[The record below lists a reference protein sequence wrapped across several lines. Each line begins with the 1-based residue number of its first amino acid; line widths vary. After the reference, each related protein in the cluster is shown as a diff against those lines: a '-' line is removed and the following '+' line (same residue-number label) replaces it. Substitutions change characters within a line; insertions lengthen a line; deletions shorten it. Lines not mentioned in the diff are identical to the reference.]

1 MPPWQCGRECSGGA
15 CLDQVRDLSGP
26 SESIAFV
33 VSAMAA
39 EGGTESIMD
48 DFLRCFVR
56 SLLPSFTE
64 PTGQTGLPTLFSAKS
79 REGGEGQRHCSG
91 GGKKEVEPE
100 PLPSLSA
107 RARGIRQRFRER
119 AKPLPQDKRAHPL
132 LRSLTLVSPRS
143 VGRRGEADRKPSD
156 DDCGGGK
163 GGEGREIW
171 LFAHSSLEGR
181 ESGTAFALWMR
192 KKCKV
197 F

>member
-56 SLLPSFTE
+56 SLLPSPDRLDTDWTTDSFFRQIE
-64 PTGQTGLPTLFSAKS
+64 
-79 REGGEGQRHCSG
+79 REGEEGQRHCSG

-107 RARGIRQRFRER
+107 RAREIRQRFRER
-119 AKPLPQDKRAHPL
+119 AKPLPQDERA
-132 LRSLTLVSPRS
+132 RTRYS
-143 VGRRGEADRKPSD
+143 V
-156 DDCGGGK
+156 
-163 GGEGREIW
+163 
-171 LFAHSSLEGR
+171 H
-181 ESGTAFALWMR
+181 
-192 KKCKV
+192 
-197 F
+197 